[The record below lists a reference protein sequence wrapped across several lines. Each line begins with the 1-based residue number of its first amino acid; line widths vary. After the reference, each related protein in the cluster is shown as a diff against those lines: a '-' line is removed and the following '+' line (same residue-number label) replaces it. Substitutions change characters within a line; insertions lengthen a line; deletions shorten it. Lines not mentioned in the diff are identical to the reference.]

1 MPDKRFIQTSYM
13 TDQLTQQRLEILA
26 KRMSTTK
33 SGVLRAGVL
42 KLWMAMEQ
50 VQSEKQSAAA

>member
-1 MPDKRFIQTSYM
+1 M
-13 TDQLTQQRLEILA
+13 TDTLTQQRLEILA
-26 KRMSTTK
+26 KKMSTTK

-50 VQSEKQSAAA
+50 MHDEQSAVA